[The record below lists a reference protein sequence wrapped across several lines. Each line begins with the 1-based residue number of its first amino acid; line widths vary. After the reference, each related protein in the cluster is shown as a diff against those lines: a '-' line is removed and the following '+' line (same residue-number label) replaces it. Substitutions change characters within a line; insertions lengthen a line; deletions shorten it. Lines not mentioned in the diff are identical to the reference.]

1 MNRQFLGLLA
11 FLAAAPAF
19 AQHHGHPAARTAAWT
34 EQPLLL
40 PEAGRRERDAARL
53 RAVGIAAPVLTVHA
67 PAGEAAVRQRE
78 FPLADGVARI
88 SSAAPT
94 IGNYHWLVL
103 REATEGH
110 VRVATTAWYFG
121 NPGPSPQALLATAK
135 HELEI
140 VPQPL
145 PREHGQY
152 RESEKWRF
160 LVRLYGK
167 PLVGQRLLLESEF
180 GSRST
185 FVTDGEGVATVLF
198 PRDFPTLARADG
210 HRRPSAGFVLSTE
223 HREGEHH
230 YQTAFNLSYGPEAER
245 TRSLAWGAAF
255 GLAGMLAAGPLLRRR
270 KNAEAAH
277 G

>member
-1 MNRQFLGLLA
+1 MRRQILTLLA
-11 FLAAAPAF
+11 ALMAAPVIAQQHALPAAAA
-19 AQHHGHPAARTAAWT
+19 GWT

-40 PEAGRRERDAARL
+40 PETGHRERDAARL
-53 RAVGIAAPVLTVHA
+53 RAVGIAAPVLSVHA
-67 PAGEAAVRQRE
+67 PAGEAAVRPRE

-88 SSAAPT
+88 SSAAPSV
-94 IGNYHWLVL
+94 GNYHWLVL
-103 REATEGH
+103 REVTPEH
-110 VRVATTAWYFG
+110 VRVASTAWYFSQ
-121 NPGPSPQALLATAK
+121 PGPSPQALLAAAK

-167 PLVGQRLLLESEF
+167 PLAGQRLLLETEF

-185 FVTDGEGVATVLF
+185 FITDGDGMATVLF
-198 PRDFPTLARADG
+198 PRDFPTLERRQG
-210 HRRPSAGFVLSTE
+210 QRRPSAGFVLSSE

-230 YQTAFNLSYGPEAER
+230 YQTAFNLSYGPEPER

-270 KNAEAAH
+270 KNGGAQH